1 MWPACTKHSTCI
13 FSFNPQNMLYSR
25 HYSHN
30 HFTDEQTEAQRGYV
44 PITGKHQSQ
53 NLNPGSL
60 PSLGAM
66 HLTVSLLWEVAEFVP
81 WAQLSLHVSCF
92 KHHTVLSLWWQPT
105 LHCFTDA
112 WSGAIAE
119 RAFAGSQN
127 SDICHHQSSTL
138 QVPESLATTVL
149 CNHLVTMQRGKG
161 HQHPT
166 NRKEN
171 WDMERKVTCPNLH
184 REESQ
189 KPGFHAQW
197 ANSQP
202 EFLLLKPPS
211 T

>member
-13 FSFNPQNMLYSR
+13 FSFTPQNMLYSR

-30 HFTDEQTEAQRGYV
+30 QFTDEQTEAQRGYV
-44 PITGKHQSQ
+44 TITGKHQSQ

-60 PSLGAM
+60 PSSGAM

-105 LHCFTDA
+105 LHCFTGA

-127 SDICHHQSSTL
+127 ADICHHQSSYL
-138 QVPESLATTVL
+138 QGPESLATTVL
-149 CNHLVTMQRGKG
+149 CNHLVTMQRGKYR
-161 HQHPT
+161 QHPT

-171 WDMERKVTCPNLH
+171 WDMERGHLPKFTQRGV
-184 REESQ
+184 
-189 KPGFHAQW
+189 
-197 ANSQP
+197 P
-202 EFLLLKPPS
+202 ETRIPCS
-211 T
+211 VGR